1 MRKYS
6 EVVSVMI
13 KEPRDTAKNALV
25 LAWGK

>member
-6 EVVSVMI
+6 EVVSVI
-13 KEPRDTAKNALV
+13 VKELRDTAKNALV

>member
-6 EVVSVMI
+6 EVVSMI
-13 KEPRDTAKNALV
+13 VNEPRDTTKNALL